1 MKVTERILKIPA
13 YVMRIF
19 AEGASRLI
27 DDDAKNGIMQNGNTY
42 GYKSKTYMKYKANDM
57 RRFTNNKSNNKSKT
71 KKEKQSVNSQVGT
84 NDKQKPTSNKS
95 KNKSNN
101 KSKVKKKK
109 QSVNP
114 RLKAYKGLTIES
126 NETSFVNMTVTGR
139 ALKGLHVSSATTN
152 NAVLSY
158 KQRDVMKVIGN
169 KNRGYDILD
178 IRTENMEKLKELV
191 IDPYLTG
198 GGKMIKN
205 INLGINPQIDNI
217 ID

>member
-57 RRFTNNKSNNKSKT
+57 RRFTN
-71 KKEKQSVNSQVGT
+71 
-84 NDKQKPTSNKS
+84 
-95 KNKSNN
+95 NKSNN